1 MARPRS
7 DIAPRILHAA
17 RARFLLEGV
26 DGASLR
32 QIAADAATSIGMVYY
47 YYPTK
52 DDLFFAVVEEI
63 YAAFLTD
70 LELVL
75 TQEASA
81 EDRLRALY
89 ARTAA
94 MSEDELTVVRVV
106 VREVLLSS
114 SRLERLMARFSTGH
128 LRLVLKMLLEGVAE
142 GHITDTHHPAV
153 LVAST
158 FALALAPQVM
168 RRMLGG
174 RLPAG
179 LDIPSAEALAIE
191 MHDVLLHGIGARPKP
206 AATAAT
212 EPPKRRARKA

>member
-1 MARPRS
+1 MARPRG

-32 QIAADAATSIGMVYY
+32 RIAADAGTSIGMVYY

-52 DDLFFAVVEEI
+52 DELFFAVVEEI
-63 YAAFLTD
+63 YAKFLAD
-70 LELVL
+70 LEQVL

-81 EDRLRALY
+81 EERLRALY
-89 ARTAA
+89 ARAAA
-94 MSEDELTVVRVV
+94 MTDDELTVVRVV

-114 SRLERLMARFSTGH
+114 SRLERLVARFSTGH
-128 LRLVLKMLLEGVAE
+128 LPLVVKMLLEGVAE
-142 GHITDTHHPAV
+142 GHVTDQHHPAV

-179 LDIPSAEALAIE
+179 IEVPSADALAAE
-191 MHDVLLHGIGARPKP
+191 MHDVLLHGIGARP
-206 AATAAT
+206 
-212 EPPKRRARKA
+212 EARKR